1 MPLFV
6 GNSKIFNKISCQ
18 EYYNR
23 VDVSFK
29 ILQKFTAKKLEAEPF
44 LTHLFETFDNFL
56 ELKKERC
63 IFLLTYLCITVIT
76 KELVSNG
83 YRICMVG

>member
-1 MPLFV
+1 M

-18 EYYNR
+18 EYHNR

-29 ILQKFTAKKLEAEPF
+29 ILQKFTVKKLEAELF
-44 LTHLFETFDNFL
+44 LIHLFETFDNVL

-63 IFLLTYLCITVIT
+63 IFLLTCLCTMVIT

-83 YRICMVG
+83 YKIWLR

>member
-1 MPLFV
+1 M
-6 GNSKIFNKISCQ
+6 GNSKIFNKIGCQ

-44 LTHLFETFDNFL
+44 LTHLFETFDN
-56 ELKKERC
+56 
-63 IFLLTYLCITVIT
+63 V
-76 KELVSNG
+76 
-83 YRICMVG
+83 